1 MKMASKTMIA
11 LYSLIALAV
20 AASALVKE
28 DLIQIPDALNVE
40 ENQSESPDVCGEDQ
54 DKCALV
60 ETCYDASD
68 KCDGIY
74 DCPVGIDEFNC
85 EGCFA
90 CSDSSDCLN
99 DVRVCDFYKEC
110 PGGEDE
116 SESLCK
122 HSEFIKNVQVPTG
135 DWVTIDQRSGGDE
148 NRNTPASYFKK
159 FTHYVFQGEPGTT
172 LFMELLDVTWSDGPL
187 VSLFEISAGAGD
199 DPTNAADIT
208 YYLAHGGNEASISN
222 SRNNSLKSNTGFA
235 MINFPKGIHAS
246 VQLRVTAIACESPE
260 SLCFGSPHCMDRAKD
275 MCNGKYDCVYSQ
287 EDELKCDGG
296 KADDNDVMAIM
307 IVMMM
312 M

>member
-1 MKMASKTMIA
+1 M
-11 LYSLIALAV
+11 
-20 AASALVKE
+20 
-28 DLIQIPDALNVE
+28 DF
-40 ENQSESPDVCGEDQ
+40 CGEDQ

-85 EGCFA
+85 EGCFG
-90 CSDSSDCLN
+90 CSDRSDCLN
-99 DVRVCDFYKEC
+99 DVRVCDFYKDC
-110 PGGEDE
+110 SGGEDE

-199 DPTNAADIT
+199 DPTNAANIT
-208 YYLAHGGNEASISN
+208 YYLAHGDNEASISN
-222 SRNNSLKSNTGFA
+222 SRNNSLKNNTGFA

-275 MCNGKYDCVYSQ
+275 ICNGKYECVYSQ
-287 EDELKCDGG
+287 EDELKCDG
-296 KADDNDVMAIM
+296 AS
-307 IVMMM
+307 
-312 M
+312 